1 MASGVSDRAVLS
13 FPITKKELEESGG
26 LYSEMKCMQNM
37 ALVEWKLE
45 GSV

>member
-1 MASGVSDRAVLS
+1 VVFEFLIALHCFFL
-13 FPITKKELEESGG
+13 FPTKELEESGG